1 LSRIAPITAKLF
13 FDTDACT
20 DAVYLYGDDIM
31 IDSYLIQPELRGALP
46 PRTILS
52 TRRAA
57 TVLALMFALAIGVFA
72 GGSNVHAQETRPQ
85 GATTT
90 VNINTA
96 NAQTLAA
103 ALNGVGES
111 RAGEIVRH
119 RETYGPFASA
129 DELMEV
135 KGIGKS
141 TLDMNR
147 KLITLE

>member
-1 LSRIAPITAKLF
+1 
-13 FDTDACT
+13 
-20 DAVYLYGDDIM
+20 
-31 IDSYLIQPELRGALP
+31 
-46 PRTILS
+46 
-52 TRRAA
+52 
-57 TVLALMFALAIGVFA
+57 
-72 GGSNVHAQETRPQ
+72 VHAQEARLN
-85 GATTT
+85 GTTST

-111 RAGEIVRH
+111 RAKEIVRH

-141 TLDMNR
+141 TLDSNR

>member
-1 LSRIAPITAKLF
+1 
-13 FDTDACT
+13 
-20 DAVYLYGDDIM
+20 M
-31 IDSYLIQPELRGALP
+31 INSYLIQPELRGALA
-46 PRTILS
+46 PRAILS
-52 TRRAA
+52 TRRVV
-57 TVLALMFALAIGVFA
+57 TVLAFMFALAVGVFA
-72 GGSNVHAQETRPQ
+72 GGPTVHAQEARLN
-85 GATTT
+85 GTTST

-111 RAGEIVRH
+111 RAKEIVRH

-141 TLDMNR
+141 TLDSNR